1 MTPGRSSSPPEPSSL
16 PDLFYDLTK
25 TLSSILTLLGTLH
38 PLLGTKH
45 PFLFLILLL
54 HQVWL
59 TNAQAL
65 KRFAM
70 VLKLLGCQEPFDSLT
85 GGVEPYRCAC
95 FRRVKDLHK
104 SIHRLSHGLLGI
116 TFMTMWWSSEWDTNH
131 IAPTYWRVISRNVIC
146 WLKMGIRLH
155 VGVRHTG
162 QVWLYSIGNKM
173 YTGVFATQRWEIAFL
188 TAKSEWRMRHK
199 Q

>member
-1 MTPGRSSSPPEPSSL
+1 MTPGKPSSP

-25 TLSSILTLLGTLH
+25 TLSSILILLGTLH

-65 KRFAM
+65 NRFTM
-70 VLKLLGCQEPFDSLT
+70 VLKLLGCQDPLDNLT
-85 GGVEPYRCAC
+85 GGVGHIPLKNSLRCAC
-95 FRRVKDLHK
+95 FRRFKDLQK

-116 TFMTMWWSSEWDTNH
+116 T
-131 IAPTYWRVISRNVIC
+131 
-146 WLKMGIRLH
+146 
-155 VGVRHTG
+155 
-162 QVWLYSIGNKM
+162 
-173 YTGVFATQRWEIAFL
+173 VFDYVVNLW
-188 TAKSEWRMRHK
+188 MRHK
-199 Q
+199 SHSTHILESYSWKCYLLLGEDGD

>member
-1 MTPGRSSSPPEPSSL
+1 MTPGKPSSP

-25 TLSSILTLLGTLH
+25 TLSSILILLGTLH

-65 KRFAM
+65 KRFTM
-70 VLKLLGCQEPFDSLT
+70 VLKLLGCQDPLENLT
-85 GGVEPYRCAC
+85 GGVEHIPLKNSLRCAC
-95 FRRVKDLHK
+95 FRRFKDFQK

-116 TFMTMWWSSEWDTNH
+116 T
-131 IAPTYWRVISRNVIC
+131 
-146 WLKMGIRLH
+146 
-155 VGVRHTG
+155 
-162 QVWLYSIGNKM
+162 
-173 YTGVFATQRWEIAFL
+173 VFDYVVNLW
-188 TAKSEWRMRHK
+188 MRHK
-199 Q
+199 SHSTHILESYSWKCYLLLGEDGD